1 MKLTSIP
8 KTDLLKI
15 ISNFNRRI
23 TLLFVFVVALYF
35 DSNHFAEI
43 FTYNQYFINFF
54 MILAFVILYKRSVK
68 RTREL
73 MLYAVIIGFIGE
85 YFFSVYLGMYT
96 YRLENVPLYV
106 PFGHAAVYARVFAF
120 SKTAVVR
127 NHHQK
132 IEQFFY
138 LIISLFAISYWVLF
152 NDFFGFIMT
161 LGVFALLL
169 KRPKDRMYFLTM
181 YITVAVLE
189 IGGTAYG
196 AWYWPDTAFGV
207 FDYLPSNNP
216 PSGISL
222 FYFLLDIGCFV
233 VYILVNNKAWKRVR
247 NIRKIQKLKS
257 HG

>member
-1 MKLTSIP
+1 M
-8 KTDLLKI
+8 
-15 ISNFNRRI
+15 
-23 TLLFVFVVALYF
+23 LLFVFVAALYF
-35 DSNHFAEI
+35 DSEDFAEK
-43 FTYNQYFINFF
+43 FKYNQYFINFF
-54 MILAFVILYKRSVK
+54 MIVAFVLLYYRSVK

-73 MLYAVIIGFIGE
+73 MIYGVIIGFIGE

-120 SKTAVVR
+120 SKTSVVR
-127 NHHQK
+127 KHHKK
-132 IEQFFY
+132 IERLFY
-138 LIISLFAISYWVLF
+138 YIIALFALGYWYFF
-152 NDFFGFIMT
+152 NDLFGFIMT
-161 LGVFALLL
+161 LGVFALLI
-169 KRPKDRMYFLTM
+169 KRQEDRMYFLTM

-207 FDYLPSNNP
+207 FEFLPSNNP

-233 VYILVNNKAWKRVR
+233 LYTQRNKIAWKRVK
-247 NIRKIQKLKS
+247 NIRKLTKAKLN
-257 HG
+257 G

>member
-1 MKLTSIP
+1 MSLSFIPTSDIVQIIKLFSR
-8 KTDLLKI
+8 KI
-15 ISNFNRRI
+15 G
-23 TLLFVFVVALYF
+23 LFYLAVAGLYLDSVV
-35 DSNHFAEI
+35 FAEK
-43 FTYNQYFINFF
+43 FEYNQIIINIVMLIGFYY
-54 MILAFVILYKRSVK
+54 LYKRSVK

-73 MLYAVIIGFIGE
+73 MIYAVILGFIGE

-106 PFGHAAVYARVFAF
+106 PFGHALVYVRVFVF
-120 SKTAVVR
+120 SKAPIVR
-127 NHHQK
+127 QYHKK
-132 IEQFFY
+132 IESFFY
-138 LIISLFAISYWVLF
+138 LIILLFALGYWYFF
-152 NDFFGFIMT
+152 NDLFGLIMT

-207 FDYLPSNNP
+207 FENMPSNNP

-233 VYILVNNKAWKRVR
+233 IYTLVNSKAWKRVKNIR
-247 NIRKIQKLKS
+247 RIRKIKVN
-257 HG
+257 G